1 MKSAFSALPVA
12 LLLAACAGDNH
23 TSRQSPQEPARFA
36 HSGEVNTRSPRP
48 SKFSRGRV
56 YLVQRLETADGHR
69 SEWRTL
75 GETIVQNG
83 STIQFIELGS
93 GRPISFTAPHQ
104 VTATNSTSDRVFTQG
119 PSDEPG
125 QGRTEIPEPGSGR

>member
-1 MKSAFSALPVA
+1 VA
-12 LLLAACAGDNH
+12 LLFAACAGDNH
-23 TSRQSPQEPARFA
+23 TSRQSPQEPARVA
-36 HSGEVNTRSPRP
+36 HSSEVNTSAPRP
-48 SKFSRGRV
+48 SKFSKGRV
-56 YLVQRLETADGHR
+56 YLVQRLETAEGHR

-104 VTATNSTSDRVFTQG
+104 VTATNSSSDRVSTQG
-119 PSDEPG
+119 PSDAAG
-125 QGRTEIPEPGSGR
+125 QGLTDIPAASGLRQ